1 MLYQRRERIWGFSLI
16 ELMVVLAVLAILA
29 MMAMPNLTDKLA
41 REQISE
47 AMPLADIAK
56 SPVASA
62 WALTRTLPAD
72 NAAASI
78 PAADKIVSN
87 LVKSVAIENGAIHI
101 TYGNSA
107 SGLLKNKVLTLR
119 PAVVED
125 AQIVPITWICAKGK
139 VPDKM
144 TVKGEDRT
152 TVPANFLPL
161 KCRDGQAK

>member
-1 MLYQRRERIWGFSLI
+1 
-16 ELMVVLAVLAILA
+16 MVVLAVLAILA
-29 MMAMPNLTDKLA
+29 MLALPNLADKLA
-41 REQISE
+41 REQIAE

-56 SPVASA
+56 APVASA
-62 WALTRTLPAD
+62 WGLTHTLPID
-72 NAAASI
+72 NAAAGI
-78 PAADKIVSN
+78 PVADKIVSN

-107 SGLLKNKVLTLR
+107 SGLLKDKVLTLR

-125 AQIVPITWICAKGK
+125 AQVVPVTWVCAKGK